1 MTVLLNVI
9 STGKSLLEQGE
20 DAGLILNYSCRA
32 GMCGS
37 CIVKLKSGQVK
48 QLADD
53 GLTDDEK
60 KEGYILACCSIPQ
73 SDVVISKD

>member
-1 MTVLLNVI
+1 
-9 STGKSLLEQGE
+9 
-20 DAGLILNYSCRA
+20 
-32 GMCGS
+32 MCGS